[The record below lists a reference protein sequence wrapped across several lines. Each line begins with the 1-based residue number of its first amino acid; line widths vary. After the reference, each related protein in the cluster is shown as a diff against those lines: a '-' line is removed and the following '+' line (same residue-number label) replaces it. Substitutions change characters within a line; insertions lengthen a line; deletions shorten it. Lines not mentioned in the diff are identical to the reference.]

1 MVSKG
6 DDTMLNIT
14 KILKRFSDINLIE
27 KDGMYVQNYVG
38 RNLGRSSGCFFC
50 MNFEKNRQILPIQMA
65 IY

>member
-38 RNLGRSSGCFFC
+38 RNLGRSSGCFFLYE
-50 MNFEKNRQILPIQMA
+50 F
-65 IY
+65 